1 MKGVLTTWVVLT
13 VLVVMTAAQK
23 EEKPLGPKKQLPD
36 DTLFNDPAA
45 FCEGCYGMVHEAFK
59 LLTLWK
65 NEKGSLE
72 EHIDA
77 TLLATCST
85 DRLRA
90 YVLSPPKMMRLC
102 SGIRAHYEE
111 ELGLSLMRY
120 YSSRQQAGVDQL
132 FEAVCKKAIPACPK
146 GIQPMSVARKE
157 KMKAA
162 EEKRAKEEQE
172 NNKPAETETQ
182 DNNNTK
188 NKGDK
193 KQKNATTKTKDEL

>member
-1 MKGVLTTWVVLT
+1 MKGVLTTWM
-13 VLVVMTAAQK
+13 VLVVVVMVTATQK
-23 EEKPLGPKKQLPD
+23 EDKPLRPKKQLPD

-65 NEKGSLE
+65 DEKGSLE

-85 DRLRA
+85 DRLRS

-111 ELGLSLMRY
+111 ELGLSLMGY
-120 YSSRQQAGVDQL
+120 YSSRQQTGVDQL

-146 GIQPMSVARKE
+146 GIQPMSIARKE

-162 EEKRAKEEQE
+162 EEKRAKEEEEKNKQE
-172 NNKPAETETQ
+172 TNTQ

-188 NKGDK
+188 NNKGNK
-193 KQKNATTKTKDEL
+193 KQKNATTKTKEEL